1 MLPLVPIAIGA
12 GMGYLKNQEAKRQ
25 EDADRE
31 LAAATI
37 ENSPWT
43 GMQPNQ
49 IRRAGSTLGSVF
61 GGGVQGA
68 MLGQSLGGMGG
79 GQPTP
84 SPSFG
89 AGQATSMNSAT
100 PNLYQNKSNFGDIGS
115 PWEKMNNQMMG
126 NNYGKMY
133 G

>member
-25 EDADRE
+25 ENADRE

-43 GMQPNQ
+43 GMKPNP
-49 IRRAGSTLGSVF
+49 IRRAGSTMGSVF

-68 MLGQSLGGMGG
+68 MLGQSLSGMGG
-79 GQPTP
+79 GQAKPT
-84 SPSFG
+84 FG
-89 AGQATSMNSAT
+89 AGQTTSMNSAT
-100 PNLYQNKSNFGDIGS
+100 PNLYQNKSSFGDMGS
-115 PWEKMNNQMMG
+115 PWEKINNQMMG